1 MTLPTLL
8 FADQPGGK
16 QGSDDW
22 SFSSASEAFFGQ
34 VKGSPSEGVLVT
46 WGRLG
51 KHAGIQFMVSL
62 VCLLSSRFDVDERK
76 NSTGNTVFR
85 YHLGVSTPICSSV

>member
-1 MTLPTLL
+1 MAHQG
-8 FADQPGGK
+8 FCGNFF
-16 QGSDDW
+16 QGSDDE

-34 VKGSPSEGVLVT
+34 VKWSPSEGVLVT

-62 VCLLSSRFDVDERK
+62 VCLLSSRLDVVERK
-76 NSTGNTVFR
+76 NSTGDTVFPTLPVLFR
-85 YHLGVSTPICSSV
+85 GVDTDMQ